1 MNYIEKNDK
10 ELSLVLSQQTG
21 LTAKHIEA
29 AIELLNQDNTIPFI
43 ARYRKELTGSMDDEV
58 LRNLQSD
65 YNDLLAIESRRKTI
79 FNTLETLGVEDE
91 KLTKDI
97 LIATTLT
104 RLEDLYR
111 PYKPKR
117 KTRATI
123 AISRGL
129 EPLSKLILNQKNDET
144 LLDWATSFLETQEE
158 KEGMKKLQTIDEV
171 LLGASD
177 ILAEQANDSADLRS
191 ILIRFFY
198 REGLLTSETKTEED
212 TVFRLYYNYRSPINK
227 SVGHRILAINRGEKQ
242 DILKV
247 SIELDEAIWL
257 PQIENFFKMKKDN
270 SLAATLLQAVCQDSY
285 KRLLKPSL
293 ENQIRNELTENAHQE
308 AIELFKINLK
318 NALLVPPM
326 KKNVILALDP
336 GYRHGCKWAVVN
348 ESGDHLESGIIYP
361 IEPFKK
367 IRESEK
373 ILKDTI
379 HKNKVTLCVIGNG
392 TGGRETEQFFSDF
405 IKKENL
411 KIGFLLV
418 DESGAS
424 VYSASPISQEELPDI
439 ELNLRSAVSL
449 ARRVQDPLA
458 ELVKIE
464 PNAIGV
470 GQYQHDMNQK
480 LLLTTLG
487 GVTETCVNQVGV
499 SLNTA
504 SPSLL
509 SYVAG
514 ISKTLATNI
523 VNYRKEN
530 GPYTS
535 RAQLKKVPKLGP
547 KAFEQAAGF
556 LRIEQGKNPFDNTSI
571 HPESY
576 DIAKKLMNEF
586 NLTLYQP
593 TNLSDAQLAMF
604 AIKEK
609 VGLETLRDI
618 NEAISM
624 PARDIR
630 DSFPTPKI
638 SIDVMSIEDLKVGQT
653 LNGVVRNVTAFG
665 AFVDLGV
672 HQDGLVHISEMSNTF
687 VKDPTTIVK
696 VGQEVTVR
704 ILEVDVEKKR
714 ISLSMKHD

>member
-97 LIATTLT
+97 LSATTLT

-586 NLTLYQP
+586 SLTLYQP

>member
-10 ELSLVLSQQTG
+10 ELSVVLAQQTG
-21 LTAKHIEA
+21 LLTNHIEA

-65 YNDLLAIESRRKTI
+65 YIDLIAIESRRKTI
-79 FNTLETLGVEDE
+79 FNTLETLGIEDE
-91 KLTKDI
+91 KLFKEI
-97 LIATTLT
+97 LNATSMT

-123 AISRGL
+123 AIARGL
-129 EPLSKLILNQKNDET
+129 EPLSQLILKKDADEK
-144 LLDWATSFLETQEE
+144 LLGWATSFLETQEE
-158 KEGMKKLQTIDEV
+158 REGMKKLQTIDEV
-171 LLGASD
+171 FLGASD
-177 ILAEQANDSADLRS
+177 ILSEQANDSADLRS
-191 ILIRFFY
+191 ILVRLFY
-198 REGLLTSETKTEED
+198 QEGLLISETKTEED
-212 TVFRLYYNYRSPINK
+212 TVYRLYYNYKSPVNK
-227 SVGHRILAINRGEKQ
+227 SAGHRILAINRGEKQ

-247 SIELDEAIWL
+247 SIELDDALWL
-257 PQIENFFKMKKDN
+257 PQIENFFKLKKDN
-270 SLAATLLQAVCQDSY
+270 SLASTLLQAVCEDSY

-293 ENQIRNELTENAHQE
+293 ENQIRSELTEKAHQE

-367 IRESEK
+367 IRESEQVLK
-373 ILKDTI
+373 NTIL
-379 HKNKVTLCVIGNG
+379 KNKVTLCVIGNG
-392 TGGRETEQFFSDF
+392 TGGRETEQFFSEF
-405 IKKENL
+405 IKKEGL

-424 VYSASPISQEELPDI
+424 VYSASPISQEELPDL
-439 ELNLRSAVSL
+439 ELNIRSAVSL

-487 GVTETCVNQVGV
+487 GVTESCVNQVGV

-618 NEAISM
+618 NEAISQL
-624 PARDIR
+624 PRDIR

-638 SIDVMSIEDLKVGQT
+638 SMDVMSIEDLKVGQT

-672 HQDGLVHISEMSNTF
+672 HQDGLVHISQLSNSF
-687 VKDPTTIVK
+687 VKDPTTVVK

-704 ILEVDVEKKR
+704 ILEVDVDKKR
-714 ISLSMKHD
+714 ISLTMKHD

>member
-10 ELSLVLSQQTG
+10 ELSVVLAQQTG
-21 LTAKHIEA
+21 LLTNHIEA

-65 YNDLLAIESRRKTI
+65 YIDLIAIESRRKTI
-79 FNTLETLGVEDE
+79 FNTLETLGIEDE
-91 KLTKDI
+91 KLFKEI
-97 LIATTLT
+97 LNATSMT

-123 AISRGL
+123 AIARGL
-129 EPLSKLILNQKNDET
+129 EPLSQLILKKDADET
-144 LLDWATSFLETQEE
+144 LLGWATSFLETQEE
-158 KEGMKKLQTIDEV
+158 REGMKKLQTIDEV
-171 LLGASD
+171 FLGASD
-177 ILAEQANDSADLRS
+177 ILSEQANDSADLRS
-191 ILIRFFY
+191 ILVRLFY
-198 REGLLTSETKTEED
+198 QEGLLISETKTEED
-212 TVFRLYYNYRSPINK
+212 TVYRLYYNYRSPVNK
-227 SVGHRILAINRGEKQ
+227 SAGHRILAINRGEKQ

-247 SIELDEAIWL
+247 SIELDDAKWL
-257 PQIENFFKMKKDN
+257 PQIENFFKLKKDN
-270 SLAATLLQAVCQDSY
+270 SLASTLLQAVCEDSY

-293 ENQIRNELTENAHQE
+293 ENQIRSELTEKAHQE

-367 IRESEK
+367 IRESEQVLK
-373 ILKDTI
+373 NTIL
-379 HKNKVTLCVIGNG
+379 KNKVTLCVIGNG
-392 TGGRETEQFFSDF
+392 TGGRETEQFFSEF
-405 IKKENL
+405 IKKEGL

-424 VYSASPISQEELPDI
+424 VYSASPISQEELPDL
-439 ELNLRSAVSL
+439 ELNIRSAVSL

-487 GVTETCVNQVGV
+487 GVTESCVNQVGV

-593 TNLSDAQLAMF
+593 THLSDAQLALF

-618 NEAISM
+618 NEAISQL
-624 PARDIR
+624 PRDIR

-638 SIDVMSIEDLKVGQT
+638 SMDVMSIEDLKVGQT

-672 HQDGLVHISEMSNTF
+672 HQDGLVHISQLSNSF
-687 VKDPTTIVK
+687 VKDPTTVVK

-704 ILEVDVEKKR
+704 ILEVDVDKKR
-714 ISLSMKHD
+714 ISLTMKHD

>member
-97 LIATTLT
+97 LSATTLT

-144 LLDWATSFLETQEE
+144 LLGWATSFLETQEE

-198 REGLLTSETKTEED
+198 REGLLISETKTEED

-270 SLAATLLQAVCQDSY
+270 SLAVTLLQAVCQDSY

-687 VKDPTTIVK
+687 VKNPTTIVK

>member
-10 ELSLVLSQQTG
+10 ELSVVLAQQTG
-21 LTAKHIEA
+21 LLTNHIEA

-65 YNDLLAIESRRKTI
+65 YIDLIAIESRRKTI
-79 FNTLETLGVEDE
+79 FNTLETLGIEDE
-91 KLTKDI
+91 KLFKEI
-97 LIATTLT
+97 LNATSMT

-123 AISRGL
+123 AIARGL
-129 EPLSKLILNQKNDET
+129 EPLSQLILKKDADET
-144 LLDWATSFLETQEE
+144 LLGWATSFLETQEE
-158 KEGMKKLQTIDEV
+158 REGMKKLQTIDEV
-171 LLGASD
+171 FLGASD
-177 ILAEQANDSADLRS
+177 ILSEQANDSADLRS
-191 ILIRFFY
+191 ILVRLFY
-198 REGLLTSETKTEED
+198 QEGLLISETKTEED
-212 TVFRLYYNYRSPINK
+212 TVYRLYYNYRSPVNK
-227 SVGHRILAINRGEKQ
+227 SAGHRILAINRGEKQ

-247 SIELDEAIWL
+247 SIELDDAKWL
-257 PQIENFFKMKKDN
+257 PQIENFFKLKKDN
-270 SLAATLLQAVCQDSY
+270 SLASTLLQAVCEDSY

-293 ENQIRNELTENAHQE
+293 ENQIRSELTEKAHQE

-367 IRESEK
+367 IRESEQVLK
-373 ILKDTI
+373 NTIL
-379 HKNKVTLCVIGNG
+379 KNKVTLCVIGNG
-392 TGGRETEQFFSDF
+392 TGGRETEQFFSEF
-405 IKKENL
+405 IKKEGL

-424 VYSASPISQEELPDI
+424 VYSASPISQEELPDL
-439 ELNLRSAVSL
+439 ELNIRSAVSL

-487 GVTETCVNQVGV
+487 GVTESCVNQVGV

-618 NEAISM
+618 NEAISQL
-624 PARDIR
+624 PRDIR

-638 SIDVMSIEDLKVGQT
+638 SMDVMSIEDLKVGQT

-672 HQDGLVHISEMSNTF
+672 HQDGLVHISQLSNSF
-687 VKDPTTIVK
+687 VKDPTTVVK

-704 ILEVDVEKKR
+704 ILEVDVDKKR
-714 ISLSMKHD
+714 ISLTMKHD

>member
-1 MNYIEKNDK
+1 MNYIEKSDK
-10 ELSLVLSQQTG
+10 ELSRVLSQQTG
-21 LTAKHIEA
+21 LATNHIEA
-29 AIELLNQDNTIPFI
+29 AIQLLNQDNTIPFI
-43 ARYRKELTGSMDDEV
+43 ARYRKELTGSMDDDV
-58 LRNLQSD
+58 LRHLQSD
-65 YNDLLAIESRRKTI
+65 YQDLVAIESRRKTI

-91 KLTKDI
+91 KLFKDI
-97 LIATTLT
+97 LSATTLT

-123 AISRGL
+123 AIARGL
-129 EPLSKLILNQKNDET
+129 EPLSTMILNHESDQTIIN
-144 LLDWATSFLETQEE
+144 WATDFLETQEE
-158 KEGMKKLQTIDEV
+158 KKGLKKLQTSDEV

-191 ILIRFFY
+191 ILVRLFY
-198 REGLLTSETKTEED
+198 KEGLLISEAKTEDD
-212 TVFRLYYNYRSPINK
+212 TVYRLYYNYKSPLNK
-227 SVGHRILAINRGEKQ
+227 LVGHRILAINRGEKQ

-247 SIELDEAIWL
+247 SIELDESYWL
-257 PQIENFFKMKKDN
+257 AQIENFFKLKKDN
-270 SLAATLLQAVCQDSY
+270 SLASTLLQAICQDSY

-293 ENQIRNELTENAHQE
+293 ENQIRNELTENAHLE
-308 AIELFKINLK
+308 AMDLFKINLK

-361 IEPFKK
+361 IEPFNK
-367 IRESEK
+367 IKDSEQ
-373 ILKDTI
+373 ILKNTI
-379 HKNKVTLCVIGNG
+379 LKNKVTLCVIGNG
-392 TGGRETEQFFSDF
+392 TGGRETEQFFSEF
-405 IKKENL
+405 IKKEGL

-424 VYSASPISQEELPDI
+424 VYSASPISQAELPEL

-480 LLLTTLG
+480 MLLTSLA
-487 GVTETCVNQVGV
+487 GVTESCVNQVGV

-514 ISKTLATNI
+514 ISKALATNI

-535 RAQLKKVPKLGP
+535 RSQLKKVPKLGP

-576 DIAKKLMNEF
+576 DIAKKLMSEF

-593 TNLSDAQLAMF
+593 TNLTDAQLGLF

-618 NEAISM
+618 NEAISQ
-624 PARDIR
+624 PPRDIR
-630 DSFPTPKI
+630 DDFPTPKI
-638 SIDVMSIEDLKVGQT
+638 SMDVMSIEDLKVGQT

-672 HQDGLVHISEMSNTF
+672 HQDGLVHISQMSNSF
-687 VKDPTTIVK
+687 VKDPTAIVK
-696 VGQEVTVR
+696 VGQEVRVR
-704 ILEVDVEKKR
+704 ILEVDIPKKR

>member
-97 LIATTLT
+97 LSATTLT

-171 LLGASD
+171 LLGAND

-480 LLLTTLG
+480 LLLTTLQ

>member
-91 KLTKDI
+91 KLTKD
-97 LIATTLT
+97 LLSATTLT

-129 EPLSKLILNQKNDET
+129 EPLSKLILNHKNDET

-198 REGLLTSETKTEED
+198 REGLLISETKTEED

-247 SIELDEAIWL
+247 SIELDETIWI
-257 PQIENFFKMKKDN
+257 PQFENFFKMKKDN
-270 SLAATLLQAVCQDSY
+270 SLASTLLQAVCQDSY

-367 IRESEK
+367 IRESEQ
-373 ILKDTI
+373 ILRNTI
-379 HKNKVTLCVIGNG
+379 LKNKVTLCVIGNG

-449 ARRVQDPLA
+449 ARRIQDPLA

-604 AIKEK
+604 AIKKK

-672 HQDGLVHISEMSNTF
+672 HQDGLVHISQLSNSF

-714 ISLSMKHD
+714 ISLSMKRD

>member
-198 REGLLTSETKTEED
+198 KEGLLISETKTEED

-593 TNLSDAQLAMF
+593 TNLSDAQLALF

>member
-97 LIATTLT
+97 LSATTLT

-129 EPLSKLILNQKNDET
+129 EPLSKLILNHKNDET

-198 REGLLTSETKTEED
+198 REGLLISETKTEED

-247 SIELDEAIWL
+247 SIELDETIWL

-270 SLAATLLQAVCQDSY
+270 SLASTLLQAVCQDSY

-367 IRESEK
+367 IRESEQ
-373 ILKDTI
+373 ILRNTI
-379 HKNKVTLCVIGNG
+379 LKNKVTLCVIGNG

-449 ARRVQDPLA
+449 ARRIQDPLA

-638 SIDVMSIEDLKVGQT
+638 SIDVMSIEDSKVGQT

-672 HQDGLVHISEMSNTF
+672 HQDGLVHISQLSNSF

>member
-97 LIATTLT
+97 LSATTLT

-171 LLGASD
+171 LLGAND

-480 LLLTTLG
+480 LLLTTLQ

-586 NLTLYQP
+586 SLTLYQP